1 LFGRGGVVPLRVEFG
16 ALDVA
21 FGHLLVGDLYA
32 LMEIAVYLAS
42 NLEARVGRC
51 AADQLRTGQLRII
64 GMIADARDR
73 RGDGPVAG

>member
-1 LFGRGGVVPLRVEFG
+1 MADNQRVHAGDPLIL
-16 ALDVA
+16 LDPA
-21 FGHLLVGDLYA
+21 DWQARLDQA
-32 LMEIAVYLAS
+32 KAAAAIAS